1 MDNQYNILLEKAR
14 SEDPDAQFKLA
25 MLYNE
30 GKIVEKNKTE
40 TLKWLKKAAS
50 NSHPKAKKILAD
62 LALKTERNQNL
73 HSAEKTA
80 ISSYKNASTGN
91 DFDEDA
97 AVKMGLAYLY
107 GINVEKNLKEAEKM
121 LRKSAI
127 KGNSHAQYELALIFL
142 HGKEEIQKDYQEAYT
157 WLKKSAEGGN
167 LKSQN
172 EIGYLLFNGSVDKKI
187 KPNVEEAI
195 SFWKKA
201 ADAGLEEAQYNISMY
216 HAKEAVKYL
225 ETASA
230 KGLDK
235 AKFMLSMVKSYD
247 WDK

>member
-1 MDNQYNILLEKAR
+1 MDNQYKILLEKAR
-14 SEDPDAQFKLA
+14 SEDSEAQFKLA

-30 GKIVEKNKTE
+30 GKIVEKNKIE
-40 TLKWLKKAAS
+40 TIKWLRKAAE

-62 LALKTERNQNL
+62 LALKSEKNNSL
-73 HSAEKTA
+73 HSVEKTA
-80 ISSYKNASTGN
+80 VSNYKNASSGEN
-91 DFDEDA
+91 FDEEA

-107 GINVEKNLKEAEKM
+107 GINIEKNLKEAEKM

-127 KGNSHAQYELALIFL
+127 KGNSKAQYELSLIFL
-142 HGKEEIQKDYQEAYT
+142 HGKEEIQKDYQEAYS
-157 WLKKSAEGGN
+157 WLKKSAESGN
-167 LKSQN
+167 VNAQN
-172 EIGYLLFNGSVDKKI
+172 EIGYLLFNGSQDKKI
-187 KPNVEEAI
+187 KPNIIEAI
-195 SFWKKA
+195 KYWTMA
-201 ADAGLEEAQYNISMY
+201 ADSGLEEAQYNLSMY

-225 ETASA
+225 ESASS